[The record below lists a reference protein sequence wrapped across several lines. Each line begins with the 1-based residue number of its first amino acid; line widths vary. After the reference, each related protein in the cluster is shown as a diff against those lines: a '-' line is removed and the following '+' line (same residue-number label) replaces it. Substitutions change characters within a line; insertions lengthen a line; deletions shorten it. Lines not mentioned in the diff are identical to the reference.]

1 MKKMKVNSLDVV
13 YDLFYGY
20 CTVIDVDKDTIA
32 AKSDFFGEYVYF
44 DMFGVL
50 KGSKT
55 GIRSLYYS
63 REQVETF
70 GDEVDIDFAIDF
82 IEFVYSHNNKS
93 IYNTVIFAFD
103 SLKEFA
109 DNICAKPS
117 ELLSYIYKLTPN
129 QIGNG
134 EVFTLD
140 KRGNI
145 EVFLDTE
152 DFEKI
157 VFKLLSEAVRD
168 YRALFKRGYFE
179 EDVYGIINY

>member
-13 YDLFYGY
+13 YDLVLGY
-20 CTVIDVDKDTIA
+20 CIVVDVDKDTITA
-32 AKSDFFGEYVYF
+32 RVDESDKYVYF
-44 DMFGVL
+44 DKYGVL
-50 KGSKT
+50 KGPKFGFRT
-55 GIRSLYYS
+55 LYYS
-63 REQVETF
+63 REQIVTF
-70 GDEVDIDFAIDF
+70 GSEIDLDFAIDF

-103 SLKEFA
+103 NIKEFA
-109 DNICAKPS
+109 DNICSKPS
-117 ELLSYIYKLTPN
+117 ELMSYICNLTPN
-129 QIGNG
+129 QIENG

-140 KRGNI
+140 KYSNI

-168 YRALFKRGYFE
+168 YRVLFEKGYIE
-179 EDVYGIINY
+179 EDVYCIIDY

>member
-20 CTVIDVDKDTIA
+20 CTVIDVDKDTIT

-70 GDEVDIDFAIDF
+70 GDEIDLDFAIDF

-93 IYNTVIFAFD
+93 IYNTVIFACSCLD
-103 SLKEFA
+103 DLIA
-109 DNICAKPS
+109 NTNDNIIPFTRRVTY
-117 ELLSYIYKLTPN
+117 EQLT
-129 QIGNG
+129 NG
-134 EVFTLD
+134 KVFTLD
-140 KRGNI
+140 KTGRI
-145 EVFLDTE
+145 EIYTDKE

-168 YRALFKRGYFE
+168 YSAIFKRGYFA